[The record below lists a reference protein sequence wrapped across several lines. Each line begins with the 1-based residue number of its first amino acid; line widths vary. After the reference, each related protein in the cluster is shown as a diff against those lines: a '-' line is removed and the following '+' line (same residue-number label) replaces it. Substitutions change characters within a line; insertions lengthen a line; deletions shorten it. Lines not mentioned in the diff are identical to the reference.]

1 MFDQNVTSPF
11 TTTVTTPSQTQAQKP
26 LRDSVKQA
34 VNKYLKQ
41 LDNTNIDNLYEMVL
55 AEVEAPLL
63 EEVMTFTRGNQ
74 TRAAIM
80 MGINRGTLR
89 KKFHALLL
97 RLFALLLRPDHA
109 ADGAVA
115 YVHDHP
121 ADGGAVRIQV
131 RKRSF

>member
-1 MFDQNVTSPF
+1 MYMFDQNVTSPF

-34 VNKYLKQ
+34 VNKYLRQ
-41 LDNTNIDNLYEMVL
+41 LDSTDVENIYELVL

-63 EEVMTFTRGNQ
+63 EEIMTFTRGNQ

-89 KKFHALLL
+89 KKLKQY
-97 RLFALLLRPDHA
+97 
-109 ADGAVA
+109 GMN
-115 YVHDHP
+115 
-121 ADGGAVRIQV
+121 
-131 RKRSF
+131 

>member
-1 MFDQNVTSPF
+1 MFDQNLTSPF

-34 VNKYLKQ
+34 VNRYLKQ
-41 LDNTNIDNLYEMVL
+41 LDDTNIDNLYELVL

-89 KKFHALLL
+89 KKLKQY
-97 RLFALLLRPDHA
+97 
-109 ADGAVA
+109 GMN
-115 YVHDHP
+115 
-121 ADGGAVRIQV
+121 
-131 RKRSF
+131 

>member
-34 VNKYLKQ
+34 VNKYLRQ
-41 LDNTNIDNLYEMVL
+41 LDSTDVENIYELVL

-63 EEVMTFTRGNQ
+63 EEIMTFTRGNQ

-89 KKFHALLL
+89 KKLKQYGLL
-97 RLFALLLRPDHA
+97 
-109 ADGAVA
+109 
-115 YVHDHP
+115 
-121 ADGGAVRIQV
+121 
-131 RKRSF
+131 